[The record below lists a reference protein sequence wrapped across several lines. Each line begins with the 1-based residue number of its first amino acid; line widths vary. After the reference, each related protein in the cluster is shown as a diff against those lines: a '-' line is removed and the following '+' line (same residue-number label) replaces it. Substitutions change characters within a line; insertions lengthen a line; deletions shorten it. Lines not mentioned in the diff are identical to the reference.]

1 MIDINNDR
9 IENIKLFENIE
20 KQDTFS
26 KYTDELNRIFG
37 DRSFDRFYDN
47 LISNRRIY
55 DDIFFQMFDKTHR
68 IKKFNNFDIKKYKH
82 FITELKQEEKKEEE
96 KRKNFRNQFKFKK
109 REIKDYSV
117 KSYDSDKKSNS
128 KDKKF
133 GPIADIGRYNP
144 NYNSIRKNEP
154 KIFISKNGFIPN
166 IKLKDNLS
174 KRKKI
179 FFSSPSEPNIIKTDN
194 NNINNN
200 KQENKILNKRQRN
213 NSEVLLTT
221 QNSKFKNS
229 FLNMNKTNHALRF
242 SKYTNR
248 KPLIIDSNNNFSD
261 SNNHIINS
269 KSQNNIKGLIEFNK
283 MSSNLKMN
291 SYIVNNEEI
300 PPLGAYEPKYD
311 YIRTKSPDCFISK
324 KPIIQKQIKLKK
336 ILCEYNVPLEYKL
349 ITNLNLKNT

>member
-47 LISNRRIY
+47 LLSNRRIH
-55 DDIFFQMFDKTHR
+55 DDIFFQMFEKTNKLKRYH
-68 IKKFNNFDIKKYKH
+68 NFDIKRYKH
-82 FITELKQEEKKEEE
+82 FITELKNEEIKEEE
-96 KRKNFRNQFKFKK
+96 KRKNFRNQFKFSK

-128 KDKKF
+128 KEKKF
-133 GPIADIGRYNP
+133 SPIADIGRYNP

-154 KIFISKNGFIPN
+154 KIFISKNGFVPN
-166 IKLKDNLS
+166 IKLKDNIS

-179 FFSSPSEPNIIKTDN
+179 FFSSPSESNIIKNKN
-194 NNINNN
+194 NNINNIKEKKVIN
-200 KQENKILNKRQRN
+200 IRQRN
-213 NSEVLLTT
+213 NSEILLTT
-221 QNSKFKNS
+221 QNSKFKKRLIN
-229 FLNMNKTNHALRF
+229 NNKSNHALRF
-242 SKYTNR
+242 SKYTKR

-261 SNNHIINS
+261 SNNNIVNS

-283 MSSNLKMN
+283 MSTNLKMN
-291 SYIVNNEEI
+291 SYIVNNDEI

-311 YIRTKSPDCFISK
+311 FIRTKSPDFFISK
-324 KPIIQKQIKLKK
+324 KPIKEKQIKLKK
-336 ILCEYNVPLEYKL
+336 ILSEYNVPLQYKL
-349 ITNLNLKNT
+349 ITNLNL

>member
-221 QNSKFKNS
+221 QNSKFKTS

>member
-37 DRSFDRFYDN
+37 DRSFDKFYDN

-166 IKLKDNLS
+166 INLKDNLS

-200 KQENKILNKRQRN
+200 KQKNKILNKRQRN

-291 SYIVNNEEI
+291 SYIINNEDF

-311 YIRTKSPDCFISK
+311 FIRTKSPDFFISK
-324 KPIIQKQIKLKK
+324 KPIKEKQIKLKK
-336 ILCEYNVPLEYKL
+336 ILSEYNVPLQYKL
-349 ITNLNLKNT
+349 ITNLNL

>member
-47 LISNRRIY
+47 LLSNRRIH
-55 DDIFFQMFDKTHR
+55 DDIFFKMFDKTN
-68 IKKFNNFDIKKYKH
+68 KYQKFSKFDLKKYKH

-117 KSYDSDKKSNS
+117 KSFDSDKQSNS
-128 KDKKF
+128 REKKF
-133 GPIADIGRYNP
+133 SPIADIGRYNP

-154 KIFISKNGFIPN
+154 KIFISKNGFVPN
-166 IKLKDNLS
+166 IKLKDNIS

-179 FFSSPSEPNIIKTDN
+179 FFSSPSESNIIKNKN
-194 NNINNN
+194 NNINNIKEKKVIN
-200 KQENKILNKRQRN
+200 IRQRN
-213 NSEVLLTT
+213 NSEILLTT
-221 QNSKFKNS
+221 QNSKFKNT
-229 FLNMNKTNHALRF
+229 FLNNNKSNHALRF
-242 SKYTNR
+242 SKYTKR

-261 SNNHIINS
+261 SNNNIVNS

-283 MSSNLKMN
+283 MSTNLKMN
-291 SYIVNNEEI
+291 SYIVNNDEI

-311 YIRTKSPDCFISK
+311 YIRTKSPDFFISK
-324 KPIIQKQIKLKK
+324 KPVIEKQIKLKK
-336 ILCEYNVPLEYKL
+336 ILCEYNVPIEYKL
-349 ITNLNLKNT
+349 ITNLNL

>member
-9 IENIKLFENIE
+9 VENIKIFENIE

-37 DRSFDRFYDN
+37 DRTFERFYDN
-47 LISNRRIY
+47 LISNRRIH

-166 IKLKDNLS
+166 LKLKDNLS

-194 NNINNN
+194 NNIDNN
-200 KQENKILNKRQRN
+200 KKENKILNKGQRN

-221 QNSKFKNS
+221 QNSKFKNR
-229 FLNMNKTNHALRF
+229 FLNTNKSNHALRF

-261 SNNHIINS
+261 SNTHIINS

-349 ITNLNLKNT
+349 ITNLNLKNS